1 MLMLHHPLE
10 ARLTP
15 RPSCLLTRAGWLA
28 LAALALFI
36 LPLVAQAASP
46 TEVSRVAIVE
56 RKDGKGYVIR
66 IKTNQKPQFQ
76 ILETE
81 VNEALEVRLMNTR
94 IQRGFRRGEPHG
106 PILDYAVHAEGPNL
120 TFHFDLDAT
129 IPLRT
134 AIYRDAATPDL
145 LIGVTFLEPRP
156 VEVEA
161 PVANEPQVVRE
172 DARKRW
178 TLDTIVIDAGHGGK
192 DPGAQHNGVSEKNVV
207 LPVALKL
214 GKYLEELLGVRVVY
228 TRTDDTF
235 VPLHERGKIANRE
248 GGKLFIS
255 IHANAIA
262 RGNAYGTE
270 TFFLGMHRTD
280 TAREVMERENGV
292 VNLEA
297 DQSHYEDFD
306 ENALIMYTL
315 AQSAYMQKSEALAA
329 AIEDQFA
336 NRVGRKSRGVK
347 QAGFIVLYA
356 ASMPSVLIELGFLSN
371 RREARF
377 LSSEQGQ
384 DYMASAI
391 FRAIRDFKETYE
403 SELNVAATGQ

>member
-1 MLMLHHPLE
+1 M
-10 ARLTP
+10 
-15 RPSCLLTRAGWLA
+15 
-28 LAALALFI
+28 
-36 LPLVAQAASP
+36 AQASAS

-66 IKTNQKPQFQ
+66 IKTNQKPQFR

-81 VNEALEVRLMNTR
+81 ADEAFEVRLMNTR
-94 IQRGFRRGEPHG
+94 IQRGFKRGEPHG
-106 PILDYAVHAEGPNL
+106 PVLDYRLHAEGPDL
-120 TFHFDLDAT
+120 TFHFDLDAS

-145 LIGVTFLEPRP
+145 LIGVTFLEPNT
-156 VEVEA
+156 
-161 PVANEPQVVRE
+161 VAADQPAADTPQPIRE

-178 TLDTIVIDAGHGGK
+178 ALDTIVIDAGHGGK
-192 DPGAQHNGVSEKNVV
+192 DPGARYYGVSEKNVV

-228 TRTDDTF
+228 TRKNDTF
-235 VPLHERGKIANRE
+235 IPLHERGKIANRE

-255 IHANAIA
+255 IHANAAPRGSGSA
-262 RGNAYGTE
+262 RGTE
-270 TFFLGMHRTD
+270 TFFLGMHRTES
-280 TAREVMERENGV
+280 AREVMERENGV

-297 DQSHYEDFD
+297 DQSHYEGMD
-306 ENALIMYTL
+306 ENALIMHTL
-315 AQSAYMQKSEALAA
+315 AQSAYMKKSEALAA
-329 AIEDQFA
+329 SIEDQFV

-347 QAGFIVLYA
+347 QAGFYVLYG
-356 ASMPSVLIELGFLSN
+356 ASMPAVLVELGFLSN
-371 RREARF
+371 RREGRF
-377 LSSEQGQ
+377 LNSERGQ

-403 SELNVAATGQ
+403 SELNVAATSN

>member
-10 ARLTP
+10 ARLTS
-15 RPSCLLTRAGWLA
+15 RPNRLLTRTGWLA
-28 LAALALFI
+28 LAALVLFL

-81 VNEALEVRLMNTR
+81 LNEALEVRLMNTR
-94 IQRGFRRGEPHG
+94 IQRGFQRGEPHG

-129 IPLRT
+129 TPLRT

-156 VEVEA
+156 VEVEV
-161 PVANEPQVVRE
+161 PVANAPQAVRE

-192 DPGAQHNGVSEKNVV
+192 DPGARHNGVSEKNVV

-214 GKYLEELLGVRVVY
+214 GKYLEDLLGVRVVY

-255 IHANAIA
+255 IHANAIPK
-262 RGNAYGTE
+262 GNAYGTE

-315 AQSAYMQKSEALAA
+315 AQSAYMKKSEALAA
-329 AIEDQFA
+329 AIENQFST
-336 NRVGRKSRGVK
+336 RVGRKSRGVK

-356 ASMPSVLIELGFLSN
+356 ASMPSVLVELGFLSN
-371 RREARF
+371 RKEARF

>member
-1 MLMLHHPLE
+1 MLHRPLE
-10 ARLTP
+10 ARLIA
-15 RPSCLLTRAGWLA
+15 RSHCLSIRTSLLILSA
-28 LAALALFI
+28 LSLFLV
-36 LPLVAQAASP
+36 LPLVAQASAS

-66 IKTNQKPQFQ
+66 IKTDQKPQFQ
-76 ILETE
+76 ILDTQD
-81 VNEALEVRLMNTR
+81 NEALEVRLMNTR
-94 IQRGFRRGEPHG
+94 IRRGFKRGEPHG
-106 PILDYAVHAEGPNL
+106 PVLDYRLHAEGPDL
-120 TFHFDLDAT
+120 TFHFDLDAS

-156 VEVEA
+156 T
-161 PVANEPQVVRE
+161 VAEEPAAVTPQPVRE

-178 TLDTIVIDAGHGGK
+178 ALDTIVIDAGHGGK
-192 DPGAQHNGVSEKNVV
+192 DPGARYYGVSEKNVV

-235 VPLHERGKIANRE
+235 IPLHERGKIANRE

-255 IHANAIA
+255 IHANAVA

-270 TFFLGMHRTD
+270 TFFLGMHRTES
-280 TAREVMERENGV
+280 AREVMERENGV

-297 DQSHYEDFD
+297 DQSHYEGMDA
-306 ENALIMYTL
+306 NALIMHTL
-315 AQSAYMQKSEALAA
+315 AQSAYMKKSEALAA

-347 QAGFIVLYA
+347 QAGFYVLYG
-356 ASMPSVLIELGFLSN
+356 ASMPAVLVELGFLSN
-371 RREARF
+371 RKEGRF
-377 LSSEQGQ
+377 LNSERGQ

-403 SELNVAATGQ
+403 SELNVATTSN